1 MNFDILQT
9 RENFK
14 LSLRKEKM
22 DQFFNSKRQIKVN
35 PHIELEIN
43 PSNLTIKEE
52 YRKFVAKNLEEEI
65 NFIKDLVN
73 SSNQD
78 DVKFGI
84 YSARKYLCTDI
95 TSNID
100 FMLSKGI
107 LQKFIELL
115 QTSKDDIITV
125 NIA

>member
-1 MNFDILQT
+1 MNFDILHT